1 MFFFCLWRKDPSGLV
16 ARCSAPC
23 EKKKAQNKIKLNH
36 RHRSPPRHGISADL
50 AHEVRCFTVARAQR
64 RCWKAVAWR
73 EPNCGSA
80 CSQNVL
86 PKTTTGA
93 LASTVLRI
101 PTSHFVTPLWPGPSC
116 LWAHCQPDRFRILFC
131 FLSQQDQTSLVSAK
145 PSLPG
150 HVGSSHPAAASDQT
164 GPAAGNSTAQHQR
177 QCGNFLIF
185 GCFVALF
192 FFFCVGCPLWFV
204 VAHLFNGWPLPPRNG
219 WAI

>member
-1 MFFFCLWRKDPSGLV
+1 M
-16 ARCSAPC
+16 
-23 EKKKAQNKIKLNH
+23 
-36 RHRSPPRHGISADL
+36 
-50 AHEVRCFTVARAQR
+50 ARAQR
-64 RCWKAVAWR
+64 RFWKAGGVAGAELWVSLLAKR
-73 EPNCGSA
+73 T
-80 CSQNVL
+80 L
-86 PKTTTGA
+86 KTTTGA
-93 LASTVLRI
+93 LASAVLRI
-101 PTSHFVTPLWPGPSC
+101 PTSHFATPLWPGPSC

-177 QCGNFLIF
+177 QCGNFLII

-192 FFFCVGCPLWFV
+192 FLFFFALGVPFWFV